1 MLSVP
6 EEFLLLTLK
15 DEGGAFVD
23 LPAESRRAGF
33 VGATLMELALQDRLD
48 YDNTQVWLV
57 DETPTGSRSLDPVL
71 TRLSNPLFS
80 KQSEHLISRLV
91 DLGDSVR
98 EACLNR
104 LCEKGILV
112 ETEGRFRWLL
122 KARRYPMTDGREI
135 REVKLRLL
143 EVLLHDGLPDPR
155 DVCLMSLVE
164 TCGFTGQIV
173 ERSDLALAE
182 SRIAKFSKMELV
194 GQDSRRYL
202 EILSRS
208 MVLAIHS
215 DV

>member
-23 LPAESRRAGF
+23 LPVESRRAGF

-48 YDNTQVWLV
+48 YDNEQIWLV
-57 DETPTGSRSLDPVL
+57 DETPTGSDSLDPVL

-80 KQSEHLISRLV
+80 KRSEHLISRLV
-91 DLGDSVR
+91 DLGDLVR
-98 EACLNR
+98 EASLKN
-104 LCEKGILV
+104 LCERGILV
-112 ETEGRFRWLL
+112 ETEGRFLWLL
-122 KARRYPMTDGREI
+122 KTRRYPITNGREI
-135 REVKLRLL
+135 REVKLRLR

-155 DVCLMSLVE
+155 DVCLMSLLE
-164 TCGFTGQIV
+164 TCGLTGQIV
-173 ERSDLALAE
+173 EHSDLALAQ
-182 SRIAKFSKMELV
+182 SRIAMFSKMELV

>member
-23 LPAESRRAGF
+23 LPAESRQAGF
-33 VGATLMELALQDRLD
+33 VGAALMELALQDRLD

-98 EACLNR
+98 EACLNT
-104 LCEKGILV
+104 LCERGILV

-122 KARRYPMTDGREI
+122 KARRYPITDGREI

-164 TCGFTGQIV
+164 TCGLTGQIV
-173 ERSDLALAE
+173 EQSDLALAE

>member
-91 DLGDSVR
+91 DLGDLVR

-164 TCGFTGQIV
+164 TCGLTGQIV
-173 ERSDLALAE
+173 EQSDLALAE
-182 SRIAKFSKMELV
+182 NRIAKFSKMELV

>member
-1 MLSVP
+1 M
-6 EEFLLLTLK
+6 
-15 DEGGAFVD
+15 
-23 LPAESRRAGF
+23 
-33 VGATLMELALQDRLD
+33 
-48 YDNTQVWLV
+48 
-57 DETPTGSRSLDPVL
+57 
-71 TRLSNPLFS
+71 
-80 KQSEHLISRLV
+80 V

-104 LCEKGILV
+104 LCERGVLV
-112 ETEGRFRWLL
+112 ETDGRFRWLL
-122 KARRYPMTDGREI
+122 KARRYPMTDGKEI

-164 TCGFTGQIV
+164 TCGLTGQIV
-173 ERSDLALAE
+173 EQSDLALAE

>member
-1 MLSVP
+1 M
-6 EEFLLLTLK
+6 
-15 DEGGAFVD
+15 
-23 LPAESRRAGF
+23 
-33 VGATLMELALQDRLD
+33 
-48 YDNTQVWLV
+48 
-57 DETPTGSRSLDPVL
+57 
-71 TRLSNPLFS
+71 
-80 KQSEHLISRLV
+80 V

-104 LCEKGILV
+104 LCERGILV

-122 KARRYPMTDGREI
+122 KARRYPIADGREI

-164 TCGFTGQIV
+164 TCGLTGQIV

>member
-23 LPAESRRAGF
+23 LPAESRRVGF

-57 DETPTGSRSLDPVL
+57 DETPTGSRSLDAVL

-98 EACLNR
+98 EACLNT
-104 LCEKGILV
+104 LCERGILV

-143 EVLLHDGLPDPR
+143 EVLLHDELPDPH

-164 TCGFTGQIV
+164 TCGLTGQIV
-173 ERSDLALAE
+173 EQSDLALAE
-182 SRIAKFSKMELV
+182 SRIAKFSMMELV

-202 EILSRS
+202 DFLSRS

>member
-23 LPAESRRAGF
+23 LPVESRRAGF
-33 VGATLMELALQDRLD
+33 VGAILMELALQDRLD

-57 DETPTGSRSLDPVL
+57 DETPTGSRALDPVL

-80 KQSEHLISRLV
+80 KQSEHLIGRLV

-98 EACLNR
+98 EACLNG

-122 KARRYPMTDGREI
+122 KTRRYPITDGREI
-135 REVKLRLL
+135 REVKLRLR

-155 DVCLMSLVE
+155 DVCLMSLLE
-164 TCGFTGQIV
+164 TCGLTGQIV
-173 ERSDLALAE
+173 ENSDLALAQ
-182 SRIAKFSKMELV
+182 SRIAMFSKMELV

-202 EILSRS
+202 DILSRS

>member
-15 DEGGAFVD
+15 DEGGAVVD

-98 EACLNR
+98 EACLNS
-104 LCEKGILV
+104 LCERGILV

-122 KARRYPMTDGREI
+122 KARRYPITDGREI

-164 TCGFTGQIV
+164 TCGLTGQIV

-182 SRIAKFSKMELV
+182 SRIAMFSKIELV